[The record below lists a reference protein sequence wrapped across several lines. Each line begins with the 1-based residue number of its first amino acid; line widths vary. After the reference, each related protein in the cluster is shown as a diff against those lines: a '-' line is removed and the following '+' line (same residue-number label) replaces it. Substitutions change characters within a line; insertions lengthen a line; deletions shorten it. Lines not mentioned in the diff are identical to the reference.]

1 MRGKDGY
8 DFGMGA
14 GASVRK
20 GKGKKKT
27 SGSKG
32 NFKPGGS
39 YTSGRAIPPSPGTK
53 PRGKFRDSDTKTGG
67 TTSAKDRNM
76 AKAQQRGR
84 VTSAK
89 PSKGPSRNTNK
100 KYR

>member
-1 MRGKDGY
+1 MPSAKRKP
-8 DFGMGA
+8 
-14 GASVRK
+14 VRK
-20 GKGKKKT
+20 AMRSADAYGSPARKQGVAKGTYK
-27 SGSKG
+27 SGGLYS
-32 NFKPGGS
+32 
-39 YTSGRAIPPSPGTK
+39 SGRAMAMAPGTK
-53 PRGKFRDSDTKTGG
+53 ARAKFRDSDTRLGK

-76 AKAQQRGR
+76 ARAQQRGR

>member
-1 MRGKDGY
+1 MPSAKRKP
-8 DFGMGA
+8 
-14 GASVRK
+14 VRK
-20 GKGKKKT
+20 AMRSADAYGSPARKQGVAKATYK
-27 SGSKG
+27 SGGLYS
-32 NFKPGGS
+32 
-39 YTSGRAIPPSPGTK
+39 SGRAMAMAPGTK
-53 PRGKFRDSDTKTGG
+53 ARAKFRDSDTRLGK

-76 AKAQQRGR
+76 ARAQQRGR

>member
-1 MRGKDGY
+1 MPNPNRMPKSM
-8 DFGMGA
+8 F
-14 GASVRK
+14 RK
-20 GKGKKKT
+20 SADAYGSPAKKKVT
-27 SGSKG
+27 ARATY
-32 NFKPGGS
+32 KPGGLYS
-39 YTSGRAIPPSPGTK
+39 TGRAIPPSPGTK
-53 PRGKFRDSDTKTGG
+53 ARRKFRDSDTKTGG